1 MISNI
6 PITYS
11 NTFIAK
17 FDTTPPKHSASLP
30 INPRFNYMMV
40 LLVLIFLLNLQPV
53 RNHEYSAP
61 GAALKF
67 GKDAGSYIYM
77 GTVDFSAMEEAF
89 TICSW
94 VRRMSNHQGTRQD
107 WLSYSGSTRGDHE
120 LFISDSSYSGLFYDV
135 TTYTQP
141 TLTVGN
147 WNHMCFTF
155 SYSTRTKRMFYNGE
169 QIGQETTPAGR
180 KLDRTGSLMFGNFHY
195 KGAHSAHDSV
205 YFGGE
210 LYDTNFLSIELSAD
224 QIKDMYNE
232 GRCSN
237 YSQTFADNTV
247 LSWEDI
253 LDQQRTGSVTEIS
266 LEACNHTHPTEEI
279 SEESTEESTEENTV
293 WDFLRG
299 KEFYNLLISEEML
312 SKTEERFEILA
323 EFTNHTIDDA
333 LILHLEKHHSGQG
346 NETETDEESED
357 EDPLERVRY
366 WKFLTGRDYYEEL
379 ITDSLVSGMKSQLEL
394 LAEFLGHR
402 IDDPLIEHLIKHHS
416 EMTPLLKS

>member
-1 MISNI
+1 
-6 PITYS
+6 
-11 NTFIAK
+11 
-17 FDTTPPKHSASLP
+17 
-30 INPRFNYMMV
+30 MMV
-40 LLVLIFLLNLQPV
+40 FLVLIFLLNLQPV
-53 RNHEYSAP
+53 RNHEYSP
-61 GAALKF
+61 TALKF

-77 GTVDFSAMEEAF
+77 GTVNLSAMEEAF

-94 VRRMSNHQGTRQD
+94 VRRMSNHDGNRQD
-107 WLSYSGSTRGDHE
+107 WVTYWGSSKGDGE
-120 LFISDSSYSGLFYDV
+120 IIISDSSHSWLLKDR
-135 TTYTQP
+135 TAYTQP
-141 TLTVGN
+141 TLTTGN
-147 WNHMCFTF
+147 WNHMCQTF
-155 SYSTRTKRMFYNGE
+155 SYSTRTKRVFYNGE

-180 KLDRTGSLMFGNFHY
+180 KLDRTGTLMFGNYHY
-195 KGAHSAHDSV
+195 SDGRTDTTL

-224 QIKDMYNE
+224 QIREMYSE

-237 YSQTFADNTV
+237 YSQKFADNTV
-247 LSWEDI
+247 LSWDDI

-266 LEACNHTHPTEEI
+266 LEACNHTHPTEE
-279 SEESTEESTEENTV
+279 STEESTV

-312 SKTEERFEILA
+312 SKTEERFDILG

-346 NETETDEESED
+346 NETEAEEDSED
-357 EDPLERVRY
+357 EDPLERVSY
-366 WKFLTGRDYYEEL
+366 WKFLTGKDYYEEL
-379 ITDSLVSGMKSQLEL
+379 ITQSLVSGMRSQLEL

-402 IDDPLIEHLIKHHS
+402 IDDPLIQHLVKHHS

>member
-1 MISNI
+1 
-6 PITYS
+6 
-11 NTFIAK
+11 
-17 FDTTPPKHSASLP
+17 
-30 INPRFNYMMV
+30 
-40 LLVLIFLLNLQPV
+40 
-53 RNHEYSAP
+53 
-61 GAALKF
+61 
-67 GKDAGSYIYM
+67 M

-94 VRRMSNHQGTRQD
+94 VRRMSNHHGNRQD
-107 WLSYSGSTRGDHE
+107 WVTYVGSSQGRAE
-120 LFISDSSYSGLFYDV
+120 IIISDAAYSHLLVDI

-147 WNHMCFTF
+147 WNHMCHTF
-155 SYSTRTKRMFYNGE
+155 SYSTRTKRVFYNGE

-180 KLDRTGSLMFGNFHY
+180 KLDRTGSLMFGNYHY
-195 KGAHSAHDSV
+195 RGGRANTGGHH
-205 YFGGE
+205 FGGE
-210 LYDTNFLSIELSAD
+210 LYDTNFLSIELSAG
-224 QIKDMYNE
+224 QIKEMYNE

-266 LEACNHTHPTEEI
+266 LGACNHTHPTEE
-279 SEESTEESTEENTV
+279 STEESTV
-293 WDFLRG
+293 WEFLRG
-299 KEFYNLLISEEML
+299 KEFYNLLITEEML
-312 SKTEERFEILA
+312 SKTEERFEILG

-357 EDPLERVRY
+357 EDPLERVKY